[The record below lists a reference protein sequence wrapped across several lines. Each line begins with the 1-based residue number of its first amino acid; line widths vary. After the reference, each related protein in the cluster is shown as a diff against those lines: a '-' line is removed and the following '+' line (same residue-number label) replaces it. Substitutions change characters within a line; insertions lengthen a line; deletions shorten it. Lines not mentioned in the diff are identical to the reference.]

1 MWWSSYWPEPW
12 MFFGPMMFVLMVV
25 GIVDMI
31 RMTRTE
37 TMRRS
42 RAETGAGEAGDGLG
56 PAGRNV
62 NTRQCKDRPT
72 GFELYREE
80 MTRRLDQEHR
90 EFQEFMGYLRMAKA
104 RAEFDLSMAERR
116 TQLS

>member
-1 MWWSSYWPEPW
+1 
-12 MFFGPMMFVLMVV
+12 MFFGPMMFLLMVV

>member
-1 MWWSSYWPEPW
+1 MCWSSYWPEPW
-12 MFFGPMMFVLMVV
+12 MFFGPIMFLLMVA
-25 GIVDMI
+25 GIAGMI
-31 RMTRTE
+31 LMARRE

-42 RAETGAGEAGDGLG
+42 GAETGAGDGLG

-90 EFQEFMGYLRMAKA
+90 EFQESMGYLRMAKA